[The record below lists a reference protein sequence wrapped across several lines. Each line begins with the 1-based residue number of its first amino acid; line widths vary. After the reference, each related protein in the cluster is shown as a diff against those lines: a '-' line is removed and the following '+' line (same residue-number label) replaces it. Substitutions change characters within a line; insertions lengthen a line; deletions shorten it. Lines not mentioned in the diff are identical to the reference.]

1 MTVLGTI
8 KDGTPQFGAK
18 DLKTSWF
25 DNQAPVPDVLISK
38 ILQQLPKNDDRRG
51 TIHSKTLGERHGLQQ
66 TLAPD
71 GLSRYFRLPRR

>member
-8 KDGTPQFGAK
+8 KDGIPQLGAK

-25 DNQAPVPDVLISK
+25 DNQAPVPDVLASK

-51 TIHSKTLGERHGLQQ
+51 TIRSKLWGNAMAFSKRW
-66 TLAPD
+66 
-71 GLSRYFRLPRR
+71 RRMG